1 MVTREDVAKKAGVSV
16 SAVSRTMNKS
26 GYVAK
31 EKQEAIYQAVKEL
44 GYRPNPIIATMK
56 QNKTN
61 QICFFGKDLTNPFI
75 IELYN
80 SMVAR
85 AKELEYT
92 VFLNSTMDINKI
104 KTMLI
109 DGLILPNDSV
119 AFELQELIGTQFY
132 IPMISASYGLNII
145 RTKNIPFVDVDTNHA
160 VDLLFDYLRKRGH
173 KKIALATPVFDKEH
187 IINHP
192 RHVAYCNHMKPVFG
206 NKIADYIFDC
216 KEIAVSKRSFAE
228 EKFFD
233 VGLVCAEKYVA
244 AQCDATAIMCF
255 NDDFALGMMKRL
267 QELGV
272 RIPEDV
278 SIVGCDGIGARK
290 YVSPLLTT
298 VSLHS
303 KEQGA
308 ACVDVLIDRIEGRHT
323 KPILSILATIVEGNS
338 VKIIR

>member
-1 MVTREDVAKKAGVSV
+1 MVTREDVAKRAGVSV
-16 SAVSRTMNKS
+16 SAVSRTMNKN

-31 EKQEAIYQAVKEL
+31 EKQELILKAVKEL

-56 QNKTN
+56 QNRTN

-80 SMVAR
+80 SMVTR

-119 AFELQELIGTQFY
+119 ATELQELIGTQFY
-132 IPMISASYGLNII
+132 IPMISASYGLNSI
-145 RTKNIPFVDVDTNHA
+145 RTKNIPFVDVDTHRA
-160 VDLLFDYLRKRGH
+160 VNLLFDYLQKRGH
-173 KKIALATPVFDKEH
+173 RKIALATPVFDQEH

-192 RHVAYCNHMKPVFG
+192 RHVAYYNKMKPILG
-206 NKIADYIFDC
+206 NKITSYIFDC
-216 KEIAVSKRSFAE
+216 KEIGLNKKSFAE

-233 VGLVCAEKYVA
+233 VGLVCAEKFVA
-244 AQCDATAIMCF
+244 SHCDATAIICF

-267 QELGV
+267 QELGL
-272 RIPEDV
+272 RIPEDI
-278 SIVGCDGIGARK
+278 SIVGCDGIDTRK

-298 VSLHS
+298 VSLHT

-323 KPILSILATIVEGNS
+323 KPILSIPATITEGNS
-338 VKIIR
+338 VKDRR